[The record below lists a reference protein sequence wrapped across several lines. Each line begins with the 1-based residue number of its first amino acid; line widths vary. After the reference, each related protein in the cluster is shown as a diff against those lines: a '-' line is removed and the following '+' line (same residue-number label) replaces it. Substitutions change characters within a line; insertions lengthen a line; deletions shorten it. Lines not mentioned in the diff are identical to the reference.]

1 MVRASPPATQYL
13 MGPLSWLAVE
23 HSELRG
29 PGRGES
35 MRRRWCSALLAGDWR
50 GGSRG
55 KRPPRQCLALLSG
68 RPRASCGSMGG
79 PMSDGNGYGGR
90 ARQGQRRAVRPS
102 LASPGGMGI
111 NASKIIIYRHYVLS
125 TKGKMAPPARRAPE
139 NGPRRVRNRRLRG
152 IMQVIATSY
161 RSVRLLQISCA
172 GFWAALREG
181 ETRNLDRGSDPGR
194 GRLLCEGRRLLWT
207 QASARAEPSRSAGV
221 DWFAR
226 DGAEGR
232 KACFSVRRCPSILPN
247 PWSIW

>member
-1 MVRASPPATQYL
+1 MKAWRLARRVLLHRGNVRLLAGFRRANGRAAYTARPTWRGLFLRSLTRRSVAHRSISETLENKKMVRASPPATQYL

-35 MRRRWCSALLAGDWR
+35 MRRRWCSELLAGDWR

-139 NGPRRVRNRRLRG
+139 NGPRR
-152 IMQVIATSY
+152 I
-161 RSVRLLQISCA
+161 RSGSAIA
-172 GFWAALREG
+172 GFAV
-181 ETRNLDRGSDPGR
+181 
-194 GRLLCEGRRLLWT
+194 LC
-207 QASARAEPSRSAGV
+207 
-221 DWFAR
+221 
-226 DGAEGR
+226 
-232 KACFSVRRCPSILPN
+232 K
-247 PWSIW
+247 